1 MKIKLTVKHETE
13 INIELPVFYKRPT
26 GPLSVKELLAVLDD
40 DHIINL
46 YIGDSYESLN
56 HATVENYKEK
66 ITEAFTNWERITE
79 FEFMEAYE
87 HYVSHL
93 SLKPILADKP
103 LHPGYK
109 AIENSIK

>member
-13 INIELPVFYKRPT
+13 INIELPIFYKRPT
-26 GPLSVKELLAVLDD
+26 EGFKVDEYLGVLDD
-40 DHIINL
+40 DHVINL

-66 ITEAFTNWERITE
+66 ITEAVTKWNRITE

-93 SLKPILADKP
+93 SLKPILVDKP
-103 LHPGYK
+103 QHPGYK